1 MSISSITISTIKRAL
16 NQILLEEKSKFKIIA
31 YRNVLNQL
39 EKIDEC
45 DQKIKDVET
54 LKTEYNITGIG
65 KSIDKIIQDIISGK
79 TEVLL
84 DKRVEAINK
93 FKEIMSVGIVK
104 ATALVDIHNI
114 YTIEDLKNKKDILN
128 DKQILGLK
136 YYEDFN
142 KKIPRKEMDLHKY
155 IIDKAIK
162 GVKTV
167 NGNIIK
173 HDIVGSY
180 RRGAKS
186 SGDIDILISDNLG
199 ENILLDAFIK
209 KLKSVNYIID
219 DFAHGNQK
227 YMGVCE
233 CGDVARRIDILYVKP
248 DEYPF
253 AILYF
258 TGSKIF
264 NIKMRKIA
272 LDKGYTMN
280 EHGLKLKNS
289 TDGLFIKTNAKTEQD
304 IFKYLDMEYTNPIDR

>member
-1 MSISSITISTIKRAL
+1 MSISSVSISTIKRAL
-16 NQILLEEKSKFKIIA
+16 NQILVEEKSKFKIIA

-39 EKIDEC
+39 EKIDDS

-162 GVKTV
+162 SVKTV
-167 NGNIIK
+167 KGNIIK

-289 TDGLFIKTNAKTEQD
+289 TDGVFIKTNVKTEQD